1 MAASARGSVWEIQPG
16 DVGAAGLAA
25 ADEAG
30 GFLAALRSA
39 AAVAGPGAA
48 GDAVWASVAAARVL
62 RPDHPHALHQLVY
75 YSIYAGWDRAAR
87 GPPPYWFPSPIDCKQ
102 TNLGRLMEANGPKLL
117 GSSYKDPISSL
128 SHFHR
133 FSVENQEVYWS
144 MVLKQLAVKF
154 QKEPN
159 AILSTSDRSMKGG
172 TWLQGAVLNI
182 AECCLLPCPSLKRTD
197 DSIAIVWR
205 DEGLD
210 DHPVNR
216 MSLKEL
222 RSQVITVAN
231 ALDTMFHKGDRIAID
246 MPMTCNAVIIYLAII
261 LGGFIVVSIAD
272 SFAPQEIGTRMG
284 VSKAKAIFTQDFIIR
299 GGKKVPL
306 YRLNTYHQHTS
317 DQLIVIPFFS
327 RVVEGTSSKAVVI
340 PATGG
345 YLGVTLRNGDMSWKD
360 FLSRA
365 AGRSSVYSPVYQSA
379 DALINILFSS
389 GTTGEPKAIPWTQH
403 SPIRCTADTWAHM
416 DVRPQD
422 IGCWPTN
429 LGWVMGP
436 IILYSCFLNGATL
449 ALYHGSPLGRDFCKF
464 VQDAGVT
471 VLGTVPSLVKS
482 WKAGNCANGLDWTK
496 IRVLG
501 TTGEASD
508 IDDNLWL
515 TSRASYKPIV
525 ECCGG
530 TELAS
535 SYIQGSLLRP
545 QTFGAFSGASMSTGF
560 VILDEQGTPY
570 PDDVPCAGEVGLFP
584 LYFGATNWLLNADHD
599 KVYFDAMPIYKGR
612 QLRRH
617 GDIIQRTVGGYY
629 IVQGRADDTMNLGG
643 IKVEPPLFIV
653 PDPLLSS
660 LHFMKPNQHFSHLQ
674 MQTSSVEIERVCNR
688 VDEGLLETAAVS
700 IKPAGGGP
708 EHLAILAVLKDRSAQ
723 YDVNLLKSK
732 FQRAIHKNLN
742 PLFKMT
748 GSVLTSMTGL
758 IASKHIG
765 RLMEENGPKLL
776 GSCYEDPALSRF
788 NLFHMFS
795 VEHQDSGVQFPNIW
809 EVQTFFSWPTNLGWV
824 MGPAALYS
832 ASETAAVSIKV
843 IKPIGRGPEQ
853 LAILIVLEEKS
864 LQCGIAILKSKFQR
878 AIQKNLNP
886 LFMVRVFCFM
896 LLTSYDWM
904 YMHGCTEI
912 VY

>member
-16 DVGAAGLAA
+16 DVGAAGLGA
-25 ADEAG
+25 ADG
-30 GFLAALRSA
+30 GAFLAALRSA
-39 AAVAGPGAA
+39 AAAAGPGAA
-48 GDAVWASVAAARVL
+48 GDAVWAAVAAAGVL
-62 RPDHPHALHQLVY
+62 LPEHPHALHQLVY
-75 YSIYAGWDRAAR
+75 YSVYAGWDRAAR
-87 GPPPYWFPSPIDCKQ
+87 GPPPYWFPSPIDSKQ

-117 GSSYKDPISSL
+117 KSSYKDPISSF
-128 SHFHR
+128 SHFYR

-144 MVLKQLAVKF
+144 MVLKQLALKF
-154 QKEPN
+154 QQEPK
-159 AILSTSDRSMKGG
+159 AILSTSDRSKKGG

-197 DSIAIVWR
+197 DSTAIVWR

-222 RSQVITVAN
+222 RSQVIAVAN
-231 ALDTMFHKGDRIAID
+231 ALDTMFQKGDRIAID
-246 MPMTCNAVIIYLAII
+246 MPMTCNAVIIYLAIV
-261 LGGFIVVSIAD
+261 LGGFVVVSIAD

-306 YRLNTYHQHTS
+306 Y
-317 DQLIVIPFFS
+317 S
-327 RVVEGTSSKAVVI
+327 RVVQGTSSKAVVI
-340 PATGG
+340 PANGD

-365 AGRSSVYSPVYQSA
+365 AGRSSIYSPAYQSV
-379 DALINILFSS
+379 DAITNILFSS
-389 GTTGEPKAIPWTQH
+389 GTTGEPKAIPWAQL
-403 SPIRCTADTWAHM
+403 SPIRCAADTWAHM
-416 DVRPQD
+416 DVRPED

-482 WKAGNCANGLDWTK
+482 WKAANCAKGLDWTK

-515 TSRASYKPIV
+515 TSRTSYKPIV

-535 SYIQGSLLRP
+535 SYIQGSLLQP
-545 QTFGAFSGASMSTGF
+545 QVFGAFSGASMSTGF

-584 LYFGATNWLLNADHD
+584 LYFGATNWLLNADHN
-599 KVYFDAMPIYKGR
+599 KVYFDGMPIYKGR

-643 IKVEPPLFIV
+643 IK
-653 PDPLLSS
+653 
-660 LHFMKPNQHFSHLQ
+660 
-674 MQTSSVEIERVCNR
+674 TSSVEIERVCNR
-688 VDEGLLETAAVS
+688 ADEGLLETAAVS
-700 IKPAGGGP
+700 VKPAGGGP

-723 YDVNLLKSK
+723 YDVN
-732 FQRAIHKNLN
+732 
-742 PLFKMT
+742 
-748 GSVLTSMTGL
+748 V
-758 IASKHIG
+758 
-765 RLMEENGPKLL
+765 
-776 GSCYEDPALSRF
+776 
-788 NLFHMFS
+788 
-795 VEHQDSGVQFPNIW
+795 
-809 EVQTFFSWPTNLGWV
+809 
-824 MGPAALYS
+824 
-832 ASETAAVSIKV
+832 
-843 IKPIGRGPEQ
+843 
-853 LAILIVLEEKS
+853 
-864 LQCGIAILKSKFQR
+864 LKSKFQR

-886 LFMVRVFCFM
+886 LFKVSYVKVVPEFPRTASNKLLRRV
-896 LLTSYDWM
+896 LRDQLKQELSN
-904 YMHGCTEI
+904 HSKL
-912 VY
+912 